1 MIRAENKSIAPQL
14 NMISEKTVLTGNL
27 SSDQDIRVAGE
38 VHGDISSKGKVIVA
52 NSAKIKGNITAA
64 EVDMAGT
71 FKGNIKST
79 SRVTLRSNARVDGDI
94 QTKTIVIEEGGIFN
108 GALKMG
114 ALETVP
120 LKGKDE
126 NSEPVALSGA

>member
-27 SSDQDIRVAGE
+27 SSDLDIRVAGE
-38 VHGDISSKGKVIVA
+38 MNGDISSKGKVIVA
-52 NSAKIKGNITAA
+52 NSAKIKGNISAS
-64 EVDMAGT
+64 EVDLAGV
-71 FKGNIKST
+71 FKGNIKAT
-79 SRVTLRSNARVDGDI
+79 TRVILRSNARVDGDI
-94 QTKTIVIEEGGIFN
+94 QTKSIVIEEGSIFN

-120 LKGKDE
+120 LKGKE
-126 NSEPVALSGA
+126 VNSEQVARSGA